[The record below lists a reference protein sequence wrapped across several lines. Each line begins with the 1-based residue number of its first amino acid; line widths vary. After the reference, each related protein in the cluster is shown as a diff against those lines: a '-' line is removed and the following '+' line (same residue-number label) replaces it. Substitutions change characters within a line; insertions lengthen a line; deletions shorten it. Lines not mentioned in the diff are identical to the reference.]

1 MSVHKSLKFDSAAAT
16 SRSVLSRRERLE
28 RLTRDGKW
36 DESSSVY
43 GLPKVRTK
51 FKVLGAKKKKAAVE
65 EGAEGTAEVVSE
77 SASDKDKAAE

>member
-28 RLTRDGKW
+28 LLIRDGKW

-51 FKVLGAKKKKAAVE
+51 FKVLGAKKKKVAD
-65 EGAEGTAEVVSE
+65 GTSEVVSE
-77 SASDKDKAAE
+77 STTDEDKAAE

>member
-28 RLTRDGKW
+28 LLIRDGKW

-51 FKVLGAKKKKAAVE
+51 FKVLGAKKKKVAVDE
-65 EGAEGTAEVVSE
+65 VADGTSEVISE
-77 SASDKDKAAE
+77 STTDKDQAAE